1 MSSLPPY
8 SLLFLASASWF
19 FAVVTFLSLFLACV
33 LTVVGLG
40 EWVRFSSVPLLRCRS
55 PPAESCFGVQGLA
68 RRYGSDNE
76 AKIHGFGFGAQ
87 LIFSNRLE
95 KPGELL

>member
-1 MSSLPPY
+1 M
-8 SLLFLASASWF
+8 SLL
-19 FAVVTFLSLFLACV
+19 LSGWGNGSDSHLF
-33 LTVVGLG
+33 
-40 EWVRFSSVPLLRCRS
+40 RFSAAGLRRRNLVLVFKAGS
-55 PPAESCFGVQGLA
+55 A